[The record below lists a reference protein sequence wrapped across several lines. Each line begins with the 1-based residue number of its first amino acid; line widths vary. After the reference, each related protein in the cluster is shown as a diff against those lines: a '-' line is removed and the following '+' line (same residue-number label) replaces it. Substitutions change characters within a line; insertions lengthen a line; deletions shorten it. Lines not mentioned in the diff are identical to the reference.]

1 MSKKKIQT
9 AESIL
14 EDMIMQARME
24 DDTPTS
30 ALVDS
35 TASYL
40 ESWMEDN
47 PWSFKNIEML
57 GPSPLSVTNV
67 VGEHFRA
74 YLEYPDEVVDVH
86 FDSLSSGKSS
96 SETKLFVCSKTLK
109 SMETIV
115 GGFRSFHNITEK
127 QQQESDDEDSL
138 EESDTSEFKTVNLK
152 PETLVI
158 YGNNLDTEDKFSS
171 RLDKELA
178 ELFPD
183 DLSADSKFRTV
194 ELSGAFSS
202 VDDMRD
208 TIMLLYKRLTPC
220 DYMSGLVIHMDSRVL
235 DDDGEQRTLASLVAS
250 GYIEQTV
257 VRVPNVVR
265 FDYKK
270 LDKRLS
276 AKIYEGEYKPKKRK
290 KVLPETTSV
299 DLLYG

>member
-1 MSKKKIQT
+1 MPRKNSKISE
-9 AESIL
+9 ADF
-14 EDMIMQARME
+14 EDMMLECIND

-30 ALVDS
+30 ALVDT

-40 ESWMEDN
+40 EKWMEEN
-47 PWSFKNIEML
+47 PWSFKNIETL
-57 GPSPLSVTNV
+57 GPSPVSVTKVTADNY
-67 VGEHFRA
+67 RA
-74 YLEYPDEVVDVH
+74 YLEYPDKVIDVH

-109 SMETIV
+109 SMATIV
-115 GGFRSFHNITEK
+115 GGFRSFHNITENQK
-127 QQQESDDEDSL
+127 QESDDEDAGS
-138 EESDTSEFKTVNLK
+138 ESDSNFEIVSLK
-152 PETLVI
+152 PDTLVI

-183 DLSADSKFRTV
+183 DLLADSKFRTV

-202 VDDMRD
+202 VEDMRD

-220 DYMSGLVIHMDSRVL
+220 DYMSGVVIHMDSRVL